1 MSVILPRMTRFAFA
15 LAALSLSALGCGG
28 DDPGAPAVRSYPD
41 RPAATRAPLSAA
53 CDPIDAS
60 RCALPWPSNTFTV
73 ADSATATG
81 LRVAITSTLHVASDD
96 PRELNR
102 SDGFSRVSPVMTLV
116 QGTVDPAMLGDGT
129 GPVRVYAVRDGA
141 LTPVP
146 LRFRIIAGPST
157 TPESLV
163 IAYPRAPMAPAT
175 DHIAVVLDSL
185 PTAENTPLAASP
197 LVRAALGLAAPATD
211 EQARYRAYHA
221 PTRALLQRAGVDL
234 AHVARVWDFTTRSR
248 EQPTRTLLAM
258 RERLFRA
265 VDAGEVGVALERVR
279 VVTTG
284 AGALE
289 VVGHLTGVPDF
300 LDADGRIVRDAA
312 GGPVPA
318 DGAEGV
324 HEVPFRVLVPRGT
337 GDYRVA
343 MWGHGMGGD
352 VTDTSFDAEITG
364 AGAAKVNLR
373 FAGYYND
380 TVIPSFA
387 RFGNMLKGAELS
399 TAGLLQSVADGAVI
413 FRALVGSGDDTARQA
428 PLGRVLAAPMVM
440 GMTNPAAGRY
450 PRAAGAIWTGGS
462 LGGTMGLVFMRS
474 EPRMTA
480 AVLNVPGA
488 GWSHYLTQS
497 NLYAVARLVLN
508 TNYRNDI
515 DIHVV
520 VGMAQNNFDDAD
532 GAVWDGATPDRPMLL
547 QESIGDPVLPNIG
560 SELAAA
566 SVGASHVG
574 AVLTAVRGVE
584 PMTEVVNGSA
594 LTQFRV
600 PMGVTQPLDVHGFA
614 ARDTQAGVAA
624 REQIESFIRS
634 VWEGRARITLPATCA
649 RNTPAGSCDFSR
661 AQ

>member
-15 LAALSLSALGCGG
+15 LAALSLVGCGG

-41 RPAATRAPLSAA
+41 RAADAREPMSAA
-53 CDPIDAS
+53 CDPIDPS

-73 ADSATATG
+73 ADPTSATR
-81 LRVAITSTLHVASDD
+81 LRVAITSALYPASDD
-96 PRELNR
+96 PREINR
-102 SDGFSRVSPVMTLV
+102 ADGFSRVSPVMTLV
-116 QGTVDPAMLGDGT
+116 QGTVDPAMLGDGN
-129 GPVRVYAVRDGA
+129 GPFRVYAVRDGA

-146 LRFRIIAGPST
+146 LRFRVIAGPST

-163 IAYPRAPMAPAT
+163 IAYPRAPMAGAT

-185 PTAENTPLAASP
+185 PTAENTALTASP
-197 LVRAALGLAAPATD
+197 LVRAALGLAAPSTD
-211 EQARYRAYHA
+211 EQSRYRAYHA

-234 AHVARVWDFTTRSR
+234 ARVARVWDFTTRSR

-265 VDAGEVGVALERVR
+265 VDAGEIRVALDRVR

-284 AGALE
+284 PGALD
-289 VVGHLTGVPDF
+289 VAGRLTNVPDF
-300 LDADGRIVRDAA
+300 LDADGRIVRDAMGA
-312 GGPVPA
+312 PIPA
-318 DGAEGV
+318 TGEEGV

-387 RFGNMLKGAELS
+387 RFANMLKGAEQS

-428 PLGRVLAAPMVM
+428 PLAQVLAAPMIM
-440 GMTNPAAGRY
+440 GMPNPVAGRY

-520 VGMAQNNFDDAD
+520 VGMAQLNFDDAD
-532 GAVWDGATPDRPMLL
+532 GAVWGGATPDRPMLL

-584 PMTEVVNGSA
+584 PVAEVVDGSA

-600 PMGVTQPLDVHGFA
+600 PMRVTQPLDVHGFA

-634 VWEGRARITLPATCA
+634 VWDGRARISVPMTCA

-661 AQ
+661 GQ